1 MMGLTWYLLGVL
13 TGLAALLLHY
23 LSGRIQLT
31 WITWGGLF
39 AGIGALLFCIA
50 WAVGA
55 YLEGVPRA
63 AAMGLLMFG
72 LSGIVIL
79 TVTARLI
86 TKQNRKQQ
94 GETP

>member
-13 TGLAALLLHY
+13 TGLAALLLRH
-23 LSGRIQLT
+23 LSGRMQLT
-31 WITWGGLF
+31 WITWAGLLS
-39 AGIGALLFCIA
+39 GIGALLFCIA
-50 WAVGA
+50 WAMGA

-72 LSGIVIL
+72 LGGVVIL

-86 TKQNRKQQ
+86 ARQNRDQQ
-94 GETP
+94 GGTP